1 MIGVNACMIDSI
13 IIASISVIIPIIV
26 VLVIR
31 NCVIYRVSKKILKFF
46 WIIMICRLLVPVF
59 VPLDFLG
66 PFNINRSISRV
77 VLNNYSVEIL
87 EDFNKNIVGDFN
99 SPRLNSVSLDSVNSL
114 DGTVKDGIK
123 QRPYGFEGKKI
134 LTFVWCFGFFVVAF
148 FISVRH
154 ILFIRKCKEAI
165 PISLDYRKIKRVSEY
180 LNQIKIRRE
189 IKINQFDEVSV
200 PLTFGII
207 RPVVII
213 PKIFLCDEKLLEF
226 SLLHELTHIKRLDVL
241 VKLLLA
247 ISICIHWF
255 NPFVWLMYFFVDRDI
270 ELACDEEVS
279 DFLGED
285 NKKDY
290 AISLINITDLNKSE
304 NFLTSS
310 YAKFFLEE
318 RCVSIMKS
326 RKSNILT
333 FILVLGVIVL
343 PMQAFARGS
352 FNEKLALEEKDRE
365 LNSSYDSS
373 ELNEQDY
380 SEMLVQIDEET
391 MEKKVSLDRGESWLT
406 DEEADVL
413 LNHGETEP
421 EYWTADEFEIW
432 LQSFLDNNN
441 ELYEEGAISKE
452 EKEYNIKFYSAM
464 LEEIKKGALYTKDS
478 DSEQMEFNSN
488 DYLQGKSR

>member
-31 NCVIYRVSKKILKFF
+31 NCMIYRVSKKILKFF

-87 EDFNKNIVGDFN
+87 EDFNKNIAGDFN

-114 DGTVKDGIK
+114 DGTAKDGIK

-207 RPVVII
+207 SPVVII

-290 AISLINITDLNKSE
+290 AISLIDITDLNKSD

-326 RKSNILT
+326 KKSILLT
-333 FILVLGVIVL
+333 FVLILSVVFLST
-343 PMQAFARGS
+343 QAFAS
-352 FNEKLALEEKDRE
+352 ADFNEKLALEEEDRRLNDANE
-365 LNSSYDSS
+365 LK
-373 ELNEQDY
+373 EDY
-380 SEMLVQIDEET
+380 SEILVQIDEET
-391 MEKKVSLDRGESWLT
+391 MEKKVSLDRGKSWLK
-406 DEEADVL
+406 DEDADVL
-413 LNHGETEP
+413 VNQDEIEP
-421 EYWTADEFEIW
+421 EYWTAGEFEIW
-432 LQSFLDNNN
+432 LKSFLDNNN
-441 ELYEEGAISKE
+441 ELYEEGQISKE
-452 EKEYNIKFYSAM
+452 EKEYNIKFYSEM

-478 DSEQMEFNSN
+478 DSEQMEFNMN
-488 DYLQGKSR
+488 DYLQGKSK

>member
-123 QRPYGFEGKKI
+123 QRPYGFEAKKI
-134 LTFVWCFGFFVVAF
+134 FTFVWCFGFFVVAF

-189 IKINQFDEVSV
+189 IKINQFDEMSI
-200 PLTFGII
+200 PLTFGIM
-207 RPVVII
+207 RPVIII
-213 PKIFLCDEKLLEF
+213 PKAFLCDEKLLEF

-241 VKLLLA
+241 VKLLLV

-279 DFLGED
+279 AFLGEE

-290 AISLINITDLNKSE
+290 SISLLNITILNKSE

-318 RCVSIMKS
+318 RCVAIMKS
-326 RKSNILT
+326 RKSILLT
-333 FILVLGVIVL
+333 FVLMLSVVFL
-343 PMQAFARGS
+343 STQAFANAD
-352 FNEKLALEEKDRE
+352 FNGKLALEEEDRRLNDANE
-365 LNSSYDSS
+365 LK
-373 ELNEQDY
+373 EDY
-380 SEMLVQIDEET
+380 SEILVQIDEET
-391 MEKKVSLDRGESWLT
+391 MEKKVSLDRGKSWLT
-406 DEEADVL
+406 DEDADVL
-413 LNHGETEP
+413 VNQDETEP
-421 EYWTADEFEIW
+421 EYWTAGEFEIW
-432 LQSFLDNNN
+432 LKSFLDNNN
-441 ELYEEGAISKE
+441 ELYEEGQISKE
-452 EKEYNIKFYSAM
+452 EKEYNIKFYSEM

-478 DSEQMEFNSN
+478 DSEQMEFNIN
-488 DYLQGKSR
+488 DYLQGKSK

>member
-31 NCVIYRVSKKILKFF
+31 NCMIYRVSKKILKFF

-87 EDFNKNIVGDFN
+87 EDFNKNIAGDFN

-114 DGTVKDGIK
+114 DGTAKDGIK

-290 AISLINITDLNKSE
+290 AISLIDITDLNKSD

-326 RKSNILT
+326 KKSILLT
-333 FILVLGVIVL
+333 FVLILSVVFLST
-343 PMQAFARGS
+343 QAFAS
-352 FNEKLALEEKDRE
+352 ADFNEKLALEEEDRRLNDANE
-365 LNSSYDSS
+365 LK
-373 ELNEQDY
+373 EDY
-380 SEMLVQIDEET
+380 SEILVQIDEET
-391 MEKKVSLDRGESWLT
+391 MEKKVSLDRGKSWLK
-406 DEEADVL
+406 DEDADVL
-413 LNHGETEP
+413 VNQDEIEP
-421 EYWTADEFEIW
+421 EYWTAGEFEIW
-432 LQSFLDNNN
+432 LKSFLDNNN
-441 ELYEEGAISKE
+441 ELYEEGQISKE
-452 EKEYNIKFYSAM
+452 EKEYNIKFYSEM

-478 DSEQMEFNSN
+478 DSEQMEFNMN
-488 DYLQGKSR
+488 DYLQGKSK

>member
-31 NCVIYRVSKKILKFF
+31 NCMIYRVSKKILKFF

-87 EDFNKNIVGDFN
+87 EDFNKNIAGDFN

-114 DGTVKDGIK
+114 DGTAKDGIK

-290 AISLINITDLNKSE
+290 AISLIDITDLNKSD

-326 RKSNILT
+326 KKSILLT
-333 FILVLGVIVL
+333 FVLILSVVFLST
-343 PMQAFARGS
+343 QAFAS
-352 FNEKLALEEKDRE
+352 ADFNEKLALEEEDRRLNDANE
-365 LNSSYDSS
+365 LK
-373 ELNEQDY
+373 EDY
-380 SEMLVQIDEET
+380 SEILVQIDEET
-391 MEKKVSLDRGESWLT
+391 MEKKVSLDHGKSWLK
-406 DEEADVL
+406 DKDADVL
-413 LNHGETEP
+413 VNQDEIEP
-421 EYWTADEFEIW
+421 EYWTAGEFEIW
-432 LQSFLDNNN
+432 LKSFLDNNN
-441 ELYEEGAISKE
+441 ELYEEGQISKE
-452 EKEYNIKFYSAM
+452 EKEYNIKFYSEM

-478 DSEQMEFNSN
+478 DSEQMEFNMN
-488 DYLQGKSR
+488 DYLQGKSK

>member
-26 VLVIR
+26 ILVIR
-31 NCVIYRVSKKILKFF
+31 NCMIYRVSKKILKFF

-87 EDFNKNIVGDFN
+87 ENFNKNIAGDFN

-114 DGTVKDGIK
+114 DGTAKDGIK

-290 AISLINITDLNKSE
+290 AISLIDITDLNKSD

-326 RKSNILT
+326 RKSILLT
-333 FILVLGVIVL
+333 FVLILSVVFLST
-343 PMQAFARGS
+343 QAFANAD
-352 FNEKLALEEKDRE
+352 FNGKLALEEEDRRLNDANE
-365 LNSSYDSS
+365 LK
-373 ELNEQDY
+373 EDY
-380 SEMLVQIDEET
+380 SEILVQIDEET
-391 MEKKVSLDRGESWLT
+391 MEKKVSLDRGKSWLK
-406 DEEADVL
+406 DEDADVL
-413 LNHGETEP
+413 VNQDETKP
-421 EYWTADEFEIW
+421 EYWTAGEFEIW
-432 LQSFLDNNN
+432 LKSFLDNNN
-441 ELYEEGAISKE
+441 ELYEEGQISKE
-452 EKEYNIKFYSAM
+452 EKEYNIKFYSEM

-478 DSEQMEFNSN
+478 DSEQMVFNMN
-488 DYLQGKSR
+488 DYLQGKSK

>member
-31 NCVIYRVSKKILKFF
+31 NCMIYRVSKKILKFF

-87 EDFNKNIVGDFN
+87 EDFNKNIAGDFN
-99 SPRLNSVSLDSVNSL
+99 SPRLNSVSLDSVNSI
-114 DGTVKDGIK
+114 DGTAKDGIK

-290 AISLINITDLNKSE
+290 AISLIDITDLNKSD

-326 RKSNILT
+326 KKSILLT
-333 FILVLGVIVL
+333 FVLILSVVFLST
-343 PMQAFARGS
+343 QAFAS
-352 FNEKLALEEKDRE
+352 ADFNEKLALEEEDRRLNDANE
-365 LNSSYDSS
+365 LK
-373 ELNEQDY
+373 EDY
-380 SEMLVQIDEET
+380 SEILVQIDEET
-391 MEKKVSLDRGESWLT
+391 MEKKVSLDRGKSWLK
-406 DEEADVL
+406 DKDADVL
-413 LNHGETEP
+413 LNQDEIEP
-421 EYWTADEFEIW
+421 EYWTAGEFEIW
-432 LQSFLDNNN
+432 LKSFLDNNN
-441 ELYEEGAISKE
+441 ELYEEGQISKE
-452 EKEYNIKFYSAM
+452 EKEYNIKFYSEM

-478 DSEQMEFNSN
+478 DSEQMEFNMN
-488 DYLQGKSR
+488 DYLQGKSK

>member
-1 MIGVNACMIDSI
+1 MIDSI

-31 NCVIYRVSKKILKFF
+31 NCMIYRVSKKILKFF

-77 VLNNYSVEIL
+77 VLNNYSVGIL
-87 EDFNKNIVGDFN
+87 EDFNKNIAGDFN
-99 SPRLNSVSLDSVNSL
+99 SLRLNSVSLDSVNSI
-114 DGTVKDGIK
+114 DGTAKDGIK

-290 AISLINITDLNKSE
+290 AISLIDITDLNKSD

-326 RKSNILT
+326 KKSILLT
-333 FILVLGVIVL
+333 FVLILSVVFLST
-343 PMQAFARGS
+343 QAFAS
-352 FNEKLALEEKDRE
+352 ADFNEKLALEEEDRRLNDANE
-365 LNSSYDSS
+365 LK
-373 ELNEQDY
+373 EDY
-380 SEMLVQIDEET
+380 SEILVQIDEET
-391 MEKKVSLDRGESWLT
+391 MEKKVSLDRGKSWLK
-406 DEEADVL
+406 DKDADVL
-413 LNHGETEP
+413 LNQDEIEP
-421 EYWTADEFEIW
+421 EYWTAGEFEIW
-432 LQSFLDNNN
+432 LKSFLDNNN
-441 ELYEEGAISKE
+441 ELYEEGQISKE
-452 EKEYNIKFYSAM
+452 EKEYNIKFYSEM

-478 DSEQMEFNSN
+478 DSEQMEFNMN
-488 DYLQGKSR
+488 DYLQGKSK

>member
-1 MIGVNACMIDSI
+1 MIDSI

-31 NCVIYRVSKKILKFF
+31 NCMIYRVSKKILKFF

-87 EDFNKNIVGDFN
+87 EDFNKNIAGDFN

-114 DGTVKDGIK
+114 DGTAKDGIK

-290 AISLINITDLNKSE
+290 AISLIDITDLNKSD

-326 RKSNILT
+326 KKSILLT
-333 FILVLGVIVL
+333 FVLILSVVFLST
-343 PMQAFARGS
+343 QAFAS
-352 FNEKLALEEKDRE
+352 ADFNEKLALEEEDRRLNDANE
-365 LNSSYDSS
+365 LK
-373 ELNEQDY
+373 EDY
-380 SEMLVQIDEET
+380 SEILVQIDEET
-391 MEKKVSLDRGESWLT
+391 MEKKVSLDRGKSWLK
-406 DEEADVL
+406 DKDADVL
-413 LNHGETEP
+413 VNQDEIEP
-421 EYWTADEFEIW
+421 EYWTAGEFEIW
-432 LQSFLDNNN
+432 LKSFLDNNN
-441 ELYEEGAISKE
+441 ELYEEGQISKE
-452 EKEYNIKFYSAM
+452 EKEYNIKFYSEM

-478 DSEQMEFNSN
+478 DSEQMEFNMN
-488 DYLQGKSR
+488 DYLQGKSK

>member
-31 NCVIYRVSKKILKFF
+31 NCMIYRVSKKILKFF

-59 VPLDFLG
+59 VPLDFFG

-77 VLNNYSVEIL
+77 VLNNYSVGIL
-87 EDFNKNIVGDFN
+87 EDFNKNIAGDFN
-99 SPRLNSVSLDSVNSL
+99 SPRLNSVSLDSVNSI
-114 DGTVKDGIK
+114 DGTAKDGIK

-290 AISLINITDLNKSE
+290 AISLIDITDLNKSD

-326 RKSNILT
+326 KKSILLT
-333 FILVLGVIVL
+333 FVLILSVVFLST
-343 PMQAFARGS
+343 QAFAS
-352 FNEKLALEEKDRE
+352 ADFNEKLALEEEDRRLNDANE
-365 LNSSYDSS
+365 LK
-373 ELNEQDY
+373 EDY
-380 SEMLVQIDEET
+380 SEILVQIDEET
-391 MEKKVSLDRGESWLT
+391 MEKKVSLDRGKSWLK
-406 DEEADVL
+406 DKDADVL
-413 LNHGETEP
+413 LNQDEIEP
-421 EYWTADEFEIW
+421 EYWTAGEFEIW
-432 LQSFLDNNN
+432 LKSFLDNNN
-441 ELYEEGAISKE
+441 ELYEEGQISKE
-452 EKEYNIKFYSAM
+452 EKEYNIKFYSEM

-478 DSEQMEFNSN
+478 DSEQMEFNMN
-488 DYLQGKSR
+488 DYLQGKSK

>member
-31 NCVIYRVSKKILKFF
+31 NCMIYRVSKKILKFF

-87 EDFNKNIVGDFN
+87 EDFNKNIAGDFN

-114 DGTVKDGIK
+114 DGTAKDGIK

-154 ILFIRKCKEAI
+154 ILFICKCKEAI

-290 AISLINITDLNKSE
+290 AISLIDITDLNKSD

-326 RKSNILT
+326 KKSILLT
-333 FILVLGVIVL
+333 FVLILSVVFLST
-343 PMQAFARGS
+343 QAFAYAD
-352 FNEKLALEEKDRE
+352 FNEKLALEEEDRRLNDANE
-365 LNSSYDSS
+365 LK
-373 ELNEQDY
+373 EDY
-380 SEMLVQIDEET
+380 SEILVQIDEET
-391 MEKKVSLDRGESWLT
+391 MEKKVSLDRGKSWLK
-406 DEEADVL
+406 DEDADVL
-413 LNHGETEP
+413 VNQDEIEP
-421 EYWTADEFEIW
+421 EYWTAGEFEIW
-432 LQSFLDNNN
+432 LKSFLDNNN
-441 ELYEEGAISKE
+441 ELYEEGQISKE
-452 EKEYNIKFYSAM
+452 EKEYNIKFYSEM

-478 DSEQMEFNSN
+478 DSEQMEFNMN
-488 DYLQGKSR
+488 DYLQGKSK

>member
-31 NCVIYRVSKKILKFF
+31 NCMIYRVSKKILKFF

-87 EDFNKNIVGDFN
+87 EDFNKNIAGDFN

-114 DGTVKDGIK
+114 DGTAKDGIK

-290 AISLINITDLNKSE
+290 AISLIDITDLNKSD

-326 RKSNILT
+326 KKSILLT
-333 FILVLGVIVL
+333 FVLILSVVFLST
-343 PMQAFARGS
+343 QAFAYAD
-352 FNEKLALEEKDRE
+352 FNEKLALEEEDRRLNDANE
-365 LNSSYDSS
+365 LK
-373 ELNEQDY
+373 EDY

-391 MEKKVSLDRGESWLT
+391 MEKKVSLDRGKSWLK
-406 DEEADVL
+406 DEDADVL
-413 LNHGETEP
+413 VNQDEIEP
-421 EYWTADEFEIW
+421 EYWTAGEFEIW
-432 LQSFLDNNN
+432 LKSFLDNNN
-441 ELYEEGAISKE
+441 ELYEEGQISKE
-452 EKEYNIKFYSAM
+452 EKEYNIKFYSEM

-478 DSEQMEFNSN
+478 DSEQMEFNMN
-488 DYLQGKSR
+488 DYLQGKSK

>member
-1 MIGVNACMIDSI
+1 MIGVNVCMIDSI

-31 NCVIYRVSKKILKFF
+31 NCMIYRVSKKILKFF

-87 EDFNKNIVGDFN
+87 EDFNKNIAGDFN

-114 DGTVKDGIK
+114 DGTAKDGIK

-290 AISLINITDLNKSE
+290 AISLIDITDLNKSD

-326 RKSNILT
+326 KKSILLT
-333 FILVLGVIVL
+333 FVLILSVVFLST
-343 PMQAFARGS
+343 QAFAS
-352 FNEKLALEEKDRE
+352 ADFNEKLALEEEDRRLNDANE
-365 LNSSYDSS
+365 LK
-373 ELNEQDY
+373 EDY
-380 SEMLVQIDEET
+380 SEILVQIDEET
-391 MEKKVSLDRGESWLT
+391 MEKKVSLDRGKSWLK
-406 DEEADVL
+406 DKDADVL
-413 LNHGETEP
+413 VNQDEIEP
-421 EYWTADEFEIW
+421 EYWTAGEFEIW
-432 LQSFLDNNN
+432 LKSFLDNNN
-441 ELYEEGAISKE
+441 ELYEEGQISKE
-452 EKEYNIKFYSAM
+452 EKEYNIKFYSEM

-478 DSEQMEFNSN
+478 DSEQMEFNMN
-488 DYLQGKSR
+488 DYLQGKSK

>member
-31 NCVIYRVSKKILKFF
+31 NCMIYRVSKKILKFF

-77 VLNNYSVEIL
+77 VLNNYSVGIL
-87 EDFNKNIVGDFN
+87 EDFNKNIAGDFN
-99 SPRLNSVSLDSVNSL
+99 SPRLNSVSLDSVNSI
-114 DGTVKDGIK
+114 DGTAKDGIK

-290 AISLINITDLNKSE
+290 AISLIDITDLNKSD

-326 RKSNILT
+326 KKSILLT
-333 FILVLGVIVL
+333 FVLILSVVFLST
-343 PMQAFARGS
+343 QAFAS
-352 FNEKLALEEKDRE
+352 ADFNEKLALEEEDRRLNDANE
-365 LNSSYDSS
+365 LK
-373 ELNEQDY
+373 EDY
-380 SEMLVQIDEET
+380 SEILVQIDEET
-391 MEKKVSLDRGESWLT
+391 MEKKVSLDRGKSWLK
-406 DEEADVL
+406 DKDADVL
-413 LNHGETEP
+413 LNQDEIEP
-421 EYWTADEFEIW
+421 EYWTAGEFEIW
-432 LQSFLDNNN
+432 LKSFLDNNN
-441 ELYEEGAISKE
+441 ELYEEGQISKE
-452 EKEYNIKFYSAM
+452 EKEYNIKFYSEM

-478 DSEQMEFNSN
+478 DSEQMEFNMN
-488 DYLQGKSR
+488 DYLQGKSK

>member
-31 NCVIYRVSKKILKFF
+31 NCMIYRVSKKILKFF

-77 VLNNYSVEIL
+77 VLNNYSVGIL
-87 EDFNKNIVGDFN
+87 EDFNKNIAGDFN
-99 SPRLNSVSLDSVNSL
+99 SPRLNSVSLDSVNSI
-114 DGTVKDGIK
+114 DGTAKDGIK

-270 ELACDEEVS
+270 ELASDEEVS

-290 AISLINITDLNKSE
+290 AISLIDITDLNKSD

-326 RKSNILT
+326 KKSILLT
-333 FILVLGVIVL
+333 FVLILSVVFLST
-343 PMQAFARGS
+343 QAFAS
-352 FNEKLALEEKDRE
+352 ADFNEKLALEEEDRRLNDANE
-365 LNSSYDSS
+365 LK
-373 ELNEQDY
+373 EDY
-380 SEMLVQIDEET
+380 SEILVQIDEET
-391 MEKKVSLDRGESWLT
+391 MEKKVSLDRGKSWLK
-406 DEEADVL
+406 DKDADVL
-413 LNHGETEP
+413 LNQDEIEP
-421 EYWTADEFEIW
+421 EYWTAGEFEIW
-432 LQSFLDNNN
+432 LKSFLDNNN
-441 ELYEEGAISKE
+441 ELYEEGQISKE
-452 EKEYNIKFYSAM
+452 EKEYNIKFYSEM

-478 DSEQMEFNSN
+478 DSEQMEFNMN
-488 DYLQGKSR
+488 DYLQGKSK

>member
-31 NCVIYRVSKKILKFF
+31 NCMIYRISKKILKFF

-87 EDFNKNIVGDFN
+87 EDFNKNIAGDFN

-114 DGTVKDGIK
+114 DGTAKDGIK

-290 AISLINITDLNKSE
+290 AISLIDITDLNKSD

-326 RKSNILT
+326 KKSILLT
-333 FILVLGVIVL
+333 FVLILSVVFLST
-343 PMQAFARGS
+343 QAFAYAD
-352 FNEKLALEEKDRE
+352 FNEKLALEEEDRRLNDANE
-365 LNSSYDSS
+365 LK
-373 ELNEQDY
+373 EDY
-380 SEMLVQIDEET
+380 SEILVQIDEET
-391 MEKKVSLDRGESWLT
+391 MEKKVSLDRGKSWLK
-406 DEEADVL
+406 DEDADVL
-413 LNHGETEP
+413 VNQDEIEP
-421 EYWTADEFEIW
+421 EYWTAGEFEIW
-432 LQSFLDNNN
+432 LKSFLDNNN
-441 ELYEEGAISKE
+441 ELYEEGQISKE
-452 EKEYNIKFYSAM
+452 EKEYNIKFYSEM

-478 DSEQMEFNSN
+478 DSEQMEFNMN
-488 DYLQGKSR
+488 DYLQGKSK

>member
-31 NCVIYRVSKKILKFF
+31 NCMIYRVSKKILKFF

-87 EDFNKNIVGDFN
+87 EDFNKNIAGDFN

-114 DGTVKDGIK
+114 DGTAKDGIK

-285 NKKDY
+285 NRKDY
-290 AISLINITDLNKSE
+290 AISLIDITDLNKSD

-326 RKSNILT
+326 KKSILLT
-333 FILVLGVIVL
+333 FILILSVVFLST
-343 PMQAFARGS
+343 QAFAS
-352 FNEKLALEEKDRE
+352 ADFNEKLALEEEDRRLNDANE
-365 LNSSYDSS
+365 LK
-373 ELNEQDY
+373 EDY
-380 SEMLVQIDEET
+380 SEILVQIDEET
-391 MEKKVSLDRGESWLT
+391 MEKKVSLDRGKSWLK
-406 DEEADVL
+406 DKDADVL
-413 LNHGETEP
+413 VNQDEIEP
-421 EYWTADEFEIW
+421 EYWTAGEFEIW
-432 LQSFLDNNN
+432 LKSFLDNNN
-441 ELYEEGAISKE
+441 ELYEEGQISKE
-452 EKEYNIKFYSAM
+452 EKEYNIKFYSEM

-478 DSEQMEFNSN
+478 DSEQMEFNMN
-488 DYLQGKSR
+488 DYLQGKSK

>member
-31 NCVIYRVSKKILKFF
+31 NCMIYRVSKKILKFF

-77 VLNNYSVEIL
+77 VLNNYSVGIL
-87 EDFNKNIVGDFN
+87 EDFNKNIAGDFN
-99 SPRLNSVSLDSVNSL
+99 SPRLNSVSLDSVNSI
-114 DGTVKDGIK
+114 DGTAKDGIK

-200 PLTFGII
+200 PITFGII

-290 AISLINITDLNKSE
+290 AISLIDITDLNKSD

-326 RKSNILT
+326 KKSILLT
-333 FILVLGVIVL
+333 FVLILSVVFLST
-343 PMQAFARGS
+343 QAFAS
-352 FNEKLALEEKDRE
+352 ADFNEKLALEEEDRRLNDANE
-365 LNSSYDSS
+365 LK
-373 ELNEQDY
+373 EDY
-380 SEMLVQIDEET
+380 SEILVQIDEET
-391 MEKKVSLDRGESWLT
+391 MEKKVSLDRGKSWLK
-406 DEEADVL
+406 DKDADVL
-413 LNHGETEP
+413 LNQDEIEP
-421 EYWTADEFEIW
+421 EYWTAGEFEIW
-432 LQSFLDNNN
+432 LKSFLDNNN
-441 ELYEEGAISKE
+441 ELYEEGQISKE
-452 EKEYNIKFYSAM
+452 EKEYNIKFYSEM

-478 DSEQMEFNSN
+478 DSEQMEFNMN
-488 DYLQGKSR
+488 DYLQGKSK

>member
-31 NCVIYRVSKKILKFF
+31 NCMIYRVSKKILKFF

-87 EDFNKNIVGDFN
+87 EDFNKNIAGDFN

-114 DGTVKDGIK
+114 DGTAKDGIK

-213 PKIFLCDEKLLEF
+213 PKVFLCDEKLLEF

-290 AISLINITDLNKSE
+290 AISLIDITDLNKSD

-326 RKSNILT
+326 KKSILLT
-333 FILVLGVIVL
+333 FVLILSVVFLST
-343 PMQAFARGS
+343 QAFAS
-352 FNEKLALEEKDRE
+352 ADFNEKLALEEEDRRLNDANE
-365 LNSSYDSS
+365 LK
-373 ELNEQDY
+373 EDY
-380 SEMLVQIDEET
+380 SEILVQIDEET
-391 MEKKVSLDRGESWLT
+391 MEKKVSLDRGKSWLK
-406 DEEADVL
+406 DEDADVL
-413 LNHGETEP
+413 VNQDEIEP
-421 EYWTADEFEIW
+421 EYWTAGEFEIW
-432 LQSFLDNNN
+432 LKSFLDNNN
-441 ELYEEGAISKE
+441 ELYEEGQISKE
-452 EKEYNIKFYSAM
+452 EKEYNIKFYSEM

-478 DSEQMEFNSN
+478 DSEQMEFNMN
-488 DYLQGKSR
+488 DYLQGKSK

>member
-1 MIGVNACMIDSI
+1 MIDSI

-413 LNHGETEP
+413 LNHGEKEP

>member
-1 MIGVNACMIDSI
+1 MIDSI

-31 NCVIYRVSKKILKFF
+31 NCMIYRVSKKILKFF

-87 EDFNKNIVGDFN
+87 EDFNKNIAGDFN

-114 DGTVKDGIK
+114 DGTAKDGIK

-290 AISLINITDLNKSE
+290 AISLIDITDLNKSD

-326 RKSNILT
+326 KKSILLT
-333 FILVLGVIVL
+333 FVLILSVVFLST
-343 PMQAFARGS
+343 QAFAYAD
-352 FNEKLALEEKDRE
+352 FNEKLALEEEDRRLNDANE
-365 LNSSYDSS
+365 LK
-373 ELNEQDY
+373 EDY
-380 SEMLVQIDEET
+380 SEILVQIDEET
-391 MEKKVSLDRGESWLT
+391 MEKKVSLDRGKSWLK
-406 DEEADVL
+406 DEDADVL
-413 LNHGETEP
+413 VNQDEIEP
-421 EYWTADEFEIW
+421 EYWTAGEFEIW
-432 LQSFLDNNN
+432 LKSFLDNNN
-441 ELYEEGAISKE
+441 ELYEEGQISKE
-452 EKEYNIKFYSAM
+452 EKEYNIKFYSEM

-478 DSEQMEFNSN
+478 DSEQMEFNMN
-488 DYLQGKSR
+488 DYLQGKSK

>member
-31 NCVIYRVSKKILKFF
+31 NCMIYRVSKKILKFF

-87 EDFNKNIVGDFN
+87 EDFNKNIAGDFN

-114 DGTVKDGIK
+114 DGTAKDGIK

-154 ILFIRKCKEAI
+154 ILFIRKSKEAI

-200 PLTFGII
+200 PFTFGII

-290 AISLINITDLNKSE
+290 AISLIDITDLNKSD

-326 RKSNILT
+326 KKSILLT
-333 FILVLGVIVL
+333 FVLILSVVFLST
-343 PMQAFARGS
+343 QAFAS
-352 FNEKLALEEKDRE
+352 ADFNEKLALEEEDRRLNDANE
-365 LNSSYDSS
+365 LK
-373 ELNEQDY
+373 EDY
-380 SEMLVQIDEET
+380 SEILVQIDEET
-391 MEKKVSLDRGESWLT
+391 MEKKVSLDRGKSWLK
-406 DEEADVL
+406 DKDADVL
-413 LNHGETEP
+413 VNQDEIEP
-421 EYWTADEFEIW
+421 EYWTAGEFEIW
-432 LQSFLDNNN
+432 LKSFLDNNN
-441 ELYEEGAISKE
+441 ELYEEGQISKE
-452 EKEYNIKFYSAM
+452 EKEYNIKFYSEM

-478 DSEQMEFNSN
+478 DSEQMEFNMN
-488 DYLQGKSR
+488 DYLQGKSK

>member
-31 NCVIYRVSKKILKFF
+31 NCMIYRVSKKILKFF

-77 VLNNYSVEIL
+77 VLNNYSVGIL
-87 EDFNKNIVGDFN
+87 EDFNKNIAGDFN
-99 SPRLNSVSLDSVNSL
+99 SPRLNSVSLDSVNSI
-114 DGTVKDGIK
+114 DGTAKDGIK

-213 PKIFLCDEKLLEF
+213 PKIFLCDEKLLGF

-290 AISLINITDLNKSE
+290 AISLIDITDLNKSD

-326 RKSNILT
+326 KKSILLT
-333 FILVLGVIVL
+333 FVLILSVVFLST
-343 PMQAFARGS
+343 QAFAS
-352 FNEKLALEEKDRE
+352 ADFNEKLALEEEDRRLNDANE
-365 LNSSYDSS
+365 LK
-373 ELNEQDY
+373 EDY
-380 SEMLVQIDEET
+380 SEILVQIDEET
-391 MEKKVSLDRGESWLT
+391 MEKKVSLDRGKSWLK
-406 DEEADVL
+406 DKDADVL
-413 LNHGETEP
+413 LNQDEIEP
-421 EYWTADEFEIW
+421 EYWTAGEFEIW
-432 LQSFLDNNN
+432 LKSFLDNNN
-441 ELYEEGAISKE
+441 ELYEEGQISKE
-452 EKEYNIKFYSAM
+452 EKEYNIKFYSEM

-478 DSEQMEFNSN
+478 DSEQMEFNMN
-488 DYLQGKSR
+488 DYLQGKSK

>member
-31 NCVIYRVSKKILKFF
+31 NCMIYRVSKKILKFF

-87 EDFNKNIVGDFN
+87 EDFNKNIAGDFN

-114 DGTVKDGIK
+114 DGTAKDGIK

-290 AISLINITDLNKSE
+290 AISLIDITDLNKSD

-326 RKSNILT
+326 KKSILLT
-333 FILVLGVIVL
+333 FVLILAVVFLST
-343 PMQAFARGS
+343 QAFAYAD
-352 FNEKLALEEKDRE
+352 FNEKLALEEEDRRLNDANE
-365 LNSSYDSS
+365 LK
-373 ELNEQDY
+373 EDY
-380 SEMLVQIDEET
+380 SEILVQIDEET
-391 MEKKVSLDRGESWLT
+391 MEKKVSLDRGKSWLK
-406 DEEADVL
+406 DEDADVL
-413 LNHGETEP
+413 VNQDEIEP
-421 EYWTADEFEIW
+421 EYWTAGEFEIW
-432 LQSFLDNNN
+432 LKSFLDNNN
-441 ELYEEGAISKE
+441 ELYEEGQISKE
-452 EKEYNIKFYSAM
+452 EKEYNIKFYSEM

-478 DSEQMEFNSN
+478 DSEQMEFNMN
-488 DYLQGKSR
+488 DYLQGKSK

>member
-31 NCVIYRVSKKILKFF
+31 NCMIYRVSKKILKFF

-87 EDFNKNIVGDFN
+87 EDFNKNIAGDFN

-114 DGTVKDGIK
+114 DGTAKDGIK

-290 AISLINITDLNKSE
+290 AISLIDITDLNKSD

-326 RKSNILT
+326 KKSILLT
-333 FILVLGVIVL
+333 FVLILAVVFLST
-343 PMQAFARGS
+343 QAFAS
-352 FNEKLALEEKDRE
+352 ADFNEKLALEEEDRRLNDANE
-365 LNSSYDSS
+365 LK
-373 ELNEQDY
+373 EDY
-380 SEMLVQIDEET
+380 SEILVQIDEET
-391 MEKKVSLDRGESWLT
+391 MEKKVSLDRGKSWLK
-406 DEEADVL
+406 DKDADVL
-413 LNHGETEP
+413 LNQDEIEP
-421 EYWTADEFEIW
+421 EYWTAGEFEIW
-432 LQSFLDNNN
+432 LKSFLDNNN
-441 ELYEEGAISKE
+441 ELYEEGQISKE
-452 EKEYNIKFYSAM
+452 EKEYNIKFYSEM

-478 DSEQMEFNSN
+478 DSEQMEFNMN
-488 DYLQGKSR
+488 DYLQGKSK

>member
-31 NCVIYRVSKKILKFF
+31 NCMIYRVSKKILKFF

-87 EDFNKNIVGDFN
+87 EDFNKNIAGDFN

-114 DGTVKDGIK
+114 DGTAKDGIK

-279 DFLGED
+279 NFLGED

-290 AISLINITDLNKSE
+290 AISLIDITDLNKSD

-326 RKSNILT
+326 KKSILLT
-333 FILVLGVIVL
+333 FVLILSVVFLST
-343 PMQAFARGS
+343 QAFAYAD
-352 FNEKLALEEKDRE
+352 FNEKLALEEEDRRLNDANE
-365 LNSSYDSS
+365 LK
-373 ELNEQDY
+373 EDY
-380 SEMLVQIDEET
+380 SEILIQIDEET
-391 MEKKVSLDRGESWLT
+391 MEKKVSLDRGKSWLK
-406 DEEADVL
+406 DEDADVL
-413 LNHGETEP
+413 VNQDEIEP
-421 EYWTADEFEIW
+421 EYWTAGEFEIW
-432 LQSFLDNNN
+432 LKSFLDNNN
-441 ELYEEGAISKE
+441 ELYEEGQISKE
-452 EKEYNIKFYSAM
+452 EKEYNIKFYSEM

-478 DSEQMEFNSN
+478 DSEQMEFNMN
-488 DYLQGKSR
+488 DYLQGKSK

>member
-31 NCVIYRVSKKILKFF
+31 NCMIYRVSKKILKFF

-87 EDFNKNIVGDFN
+87 EDFNKNIAGDFN

-114 DGTVKDGIK
+114 DGTAKDGIK

-165 PISLDYRKIKRVSEY
+165 PISLDYRKTKRVSEY

-290 AISLINITDLNKSE
+290 AISLIDITDLNKSD

-326 RKSNILT
+326 KKSILLT
-333 FILVLGVIVL
+333 FVLILSVVFLST
-343 PMQAFARGS
+343 QAFAYAD
-352 FNEKLALEEKDRE
+352 FNEKLALEEEDRRLNDANE
-365 LNSSYDSS
+365 LK
-373 ELNEQDY
+373 EDY
-380 SEMLVQIDEET
+380 SEILVQIDEET
-391 MEKKVSLDRGESWLT
+391 MEKKVSLDRGKSWLK
-406 DEEADVL
+406 DEDADVL
-413 LNHGETEP
+413 VNQDEIEP
-421 EYWTADEFEIW
+421 EYWTAGEFEIW
-432 LQSFLDNNN
+432 LKSFLDNNN
-441 ELYEEGAISKE
+441 ELYEEGQISKE
-452 EKEYNIKFYSAM
+452 EKEYNIKFYSEM

-478 DSEQMEFNSN
+478 DSEQMEFNMN
-488 DYLQGKSR
+488 DYLQGKSK

>member
-31 NCVIYRVSKKILKFF
+31 NCMIYRVSKKILKFF

-77 VLNNYSVEIL
+77 VLNNYSVGIL
-87 EDFNKNIVGDFN
+87 EDFNKNIAGDFN
-99 SPRLNSVSLDSVNSL
+99 SPRLNSVSLDSVNSI
-114 DGTVKDGIK
+114 DGTAKDGIK

-290 AISLINITDLNKSE
+290 AISLIDITDLNKSD

-326 RKSNILT
+326 KKSILLT
-333 FILVLGVIVL
+333 FVLILSVVFLST
-343 PMQAFARGS
+343 QAFAYAD
-352 FNEKLALEEKDRE
+352 FNEKLALEEEDRRLNDANE
-365 LNSSYDSS
+365 LK
-373 ELNEQDY
+373 EDY
-380 SEMLVQIDEET
+380 SEILVQIDEET
-391 MEKKVSLDRGESWLT
+391 MEKKVSLDRGKSWLK
-406 DEEADVL
+406 DKDADVL
-413 LNHGETEP
+413 LNQDEIEP
-421 EYWTADEFEIW
+421 EYWTAGEFEIW
-432 LQSFLDNNN
+432 LKSFLDNNN
-441 ELYEEGAISKE
+441 ELYEEGQISKE
-452 EKEYNIKFYSAM
+452 KKEYNIKFYSEM

-478 DSEQMEFNSN
+478 DSEQMEFNMN
-488 DYLQGKSR
+488 DYLQGKSK

>member
-31 NCVIYRVSKKILKFF
+31 NCMIYRVSKKILKFF

-87 EDFNKNIVGDFN
+87 EDFNKNIAGDFN

-114 DGTVKDGIK
+114 DGTAKDGIK

-290 AISLINITDLNKSE
+290 SISLIDITDLNKSD

-326 RKSNILT
+326 KKSILLT
-333 FILVLGVIVL
+333 FVLILSVVFLST
-343 PMQAFARGS
+343 QAFAYAD
-352 FNEKLALEEKDRE
+352 FNEKLALEEEDRRLNDANE
-365 LNSSYDSS
+365 LK
-373 ELNEQDY
+373 EDY
-380 SEMLVQIDEET
+380 SEILVQIDEET
-391 MEKKVSLDRGESWLT
+391 MEKKVSLDRGKSWLK
-406 DEEADVL
+406 DEDADVL
-413 LNHGETEP
+413 VNQDEIEP
-421 EYWTADEFEIW
+421 EYWTAGEFEIW
-432 LQSFLDNNN
+432 LKSFLDNNN
-441 ELYEEGAISKE
+441 ELYEEGQISKE
-452 EKEYNIKFYSAM
+452 EKEYNIKFYSEM

-478 DSEQMEFNSN
+478 DSEQMEFNMN
-488 DYLQGKSR
+488 DYLQGKSK

>member
-31 NCVIYRVSKKILKFF
+31 NCMIYGVSKKILKFF

-87 EDFNKNIVGDFN
+87 EDFNKNIAGDFN

-114 DGTVKDGIK
+114 DGTAKDGIK

-290 AISLINITDLNKSE
+290 AISLIDITDLNKSD

-326 RKSNILT
+326 KKSILLT
-333 FILVLGVIVL
+333 FVLILSVVFLST
-343 PMQAFARGS
+343 QAFAYAD
-352 FNEKLALEEKDRE
+352 FNEKLALEEEDRRLNDANE
-365 LNSSYDSS
+365 LK
-373 ELNEQDY
+373 EDY
-380 SEMLVQIDEET
+380 SEILVQIDEET
-391 MEKKVSLDRGESWLT
+391 MEKKVSLDRGKSWLK
-406 DEEADVL
+406 DEDADVL
-413 LNHGETEP
+413 VNQDEIEP
-421 EYWTADEFEIW
+421 EYWTAGEFEIW
-432 LQSFLDNNN
+432 LKSFLDNNN
-441 ELYEEGAISKE
+441 ELYEEGQISKE
-452 EKEYNIKFYSAM
+452 EKEYNIKFYSEM

-478 DSEQMEFNSN
+478 DSEQMEFNMN
-488 DYLQGKSR
+488 DYLQGKSK

>member
-31 NCVIYRVSKKILKFF
+31 NCMIYRVSKKILKFF

-87 EDFNKNIVGDFN
+87 EDFNKNIAGDFN

-114 DGTVKDGIK
+114 DGTAKDGIK

-255 NPFVWLMYFFVDRDI
+255 NPFVWLMYFFVDRDV

-290 AISLINITDLNKSE
+290 AISLIDITDLNKSY

-326 RKSNILT
+326 KKSILLT
-333 FILVLGVIVL
+333 FVLILSVVFLST
-343 PMQAFARGS
+343 QAFAS
-352 FNEKLALEEKDRE
+352 ADFNEKLALEEEDRRLNDANE
-365 LNSSYDSS
+365 LK
-373 ELNEQDY
+373 EDY
-380 SEMLVQIDEET
+380 SEILVQIDEET
-391 MEKKVSLDRGESWLT
+391 MEKKVSLDRGKSWLK
-406 DEEADVL
+406 DEDADVL
-413 LNHGETEP
+413 VNQDEIEP
-421 EYWTADEFEIW
+421 EYWTAGEFEIW
-432 LQSFLDNNN
+432 LKSFLDNNN
-441 ELYEEGAISKE
+441 ELYEEGQISKE
-452 EKEYNIKFYSAM
+452 EKEYNIKFYSEM

-478 DSEQMEFNSN
+478 DSEQMEFNMN
-488 DYLQGKSR
+488 DYLQGKSK

>member
-31 NCVIYRVSKKILKFF
+31 NCMIYRVSKKILKFF

-87 EDFNKNIVGDFN
+87 EDFNKNIAGDFN

-114 DGTVKDGIK
+114 DGTAKDGIK

-290 AISLINITDLNKSE
+290 AISLIDITDLNKSD

-326 RKSNILT
+326 KKSILLT
-333 FILVLGVIVL
+333 FVLILAVVFLST
-343 PMQAFARGS
+343 QAFAYAD
-352 FNEKLALEEKDRE
+352 FNEKLALEEEDRRLNDANE
-365 LNSSYDSS
+365 LK
-373 ELNEQDY
+373 EDY
-380 SEMLVQIDEET
+380 SEILVQIDEET
-391 MEKKVSLDRGESWLT
+391 MEKKVSLDRGESWLK
-406 DEEADVL
+406 DEDADVL
-413 LNHGETEP
+413 VNQDEIEP
-421 EYWTADEFEIW
+421 EYWTAGEFEIW
-432 LQSFLDNNN
+432 LKSFLDNNN
-441 ELYEEGAISKE
+441 ELYEEGQISKE
-452 EKEYNIKFYSAM
+452 EKEYNIKFYSEM

-478 DSEQMEFNSN
+478 DSEQMEFNMN
-488 DYLQGKSR
+488 DYLQGKSK

>member
-31 NCVIYRVSKKILKFF
+31 NCMIYRVSKKILKFF

-87 EDFNKNIVGDFN
+87 EDFNKNIAGDFN

-114 DGTVKDGIK
+114 DGTAKDGIK

-290 AISLINITDLNKSE
+290 AISLIDITDLNKSD

-326 RKSNILT
+326 KKSILLT
-333 FILVLGVIVL
+333 FVLILSVVFLST
-343 PMQAFARGS
+343 QAFAYAD
-352 FNEKLALEEKDRE
+352 FNEKLALEEEDRRLNDANE
-365 LNSSYDSS
+365 LK
-373 ELNEQDY
+373 EDY
-380 SEMLVQIDEET
+380 SEILVQIDEET
-391 MEKKVSLDRGESWLT
+391 MEKKVSLDRGKSWLK
-406 DEEADVL
+406 DEDADVL
-413 LNHGETEP
+413 VNQDEIEP
-421 EYWTADEFEIW
+421 EYWTAGEFEIW
-432 LQSFLDNNN
+432 LKYFLDNNN
-441 ELYEEGAISKE
+441 ELYEEGQISKE
-452 EKEYNIKFYSAM
+452 EKEYNIKFYSEM

-478 DSEQMEFNSN
+478 DSEQMEFNMN
-488 DYLQGKSR
+488 DYLQGKSK

>member
-31 NCVIYRVSKKILKFF
+31 NCMIYRVSKKILKFF

-77 VLNNYSVEIL
+77 VLNNYSVGIL
-87 EDFNKNIVGDFN
+87 EDFNKNIAGDFN
-99 SPRLNSVSLDSVNSL
+99 SPRLNSVSLDSVNSI
-114 DGTVKDGIK
+114 DGTAKDGIK

-200 PLTFGII
+200 PLTLGII

-290 AISLINITDLNKSE
+290 AISLIDITDLNKSD

-326 RKSNILT
+326 KKSILLT
-333 FILVLGVIVL
+333 FVLILSVVFLST
-343 PMQAFARGS
+343 QAFAS
-352 FNEKLALEEKDRE
+352 ADFNEKLALEEEDRRLNDANE
-365 LNSSYDSS
+365 LK
-373 ELNEQDY
+373 EDY
-380 SEMLVQIDEET
+380 SEILVQIDEET
-391 MEKKVSLDRGESWLT
+391 MEKKVSLDRGKSWLK
-406 DEEADVL
+406 DKDADVL
-413 LNHGETEP
+413 LNQDEIEP
-421 EYWTADEFEIW
+421 EYWTAGEFEIW
-432 LQSFLDNNN
+432 LKSFLDNNN
-441 ELYEEGAISKE
+441 ELYEEGQISKE
-452 EKEYNIKFYSAM
+452 EKEYNIKFYSEM

-478 DSEQMEFNSN
+478 DSEQMEFNMN
-488 DYLQGKSR
+488 DYLQGKSK

>member
-13 IIASISVIIPIIV
+13 IIASLSVIIPIIV

-31 NCVIYRVSKKILKFF
+31 NCMIYRVSKKILKFF

-87 EDFNKNIVGDFN
+87 EDFNKNIAGDFN

-114 DGTVKDGIK
+114 DGTAKDGIK

-290 AISLINITDLNKSE
+290 AISLIDITDLNKSD

-326 RKSNILT
+326 KKSILLT
-333 FILVLGVIVL
+333 FVLILSVVFLST
-343 PMQAFARGS
+343 QAFAS
-352 FNEKLALEEKDRE
+352 ADFNEKLALEEEDRRLNDANE
-365 LNSSYDSS
+365 LK
-373 ELNEQDY
+373 EDY
-380 SEMLVQIDEET
+380 SEILVQIDEET
-391 MEKKVSLDRGESWLT
+391 MEKKVSLDRGKSWLK
-406 DEEADVL
+406 DKDADVL
-413 LNHGETEP
+413 VNQDEIEP
-421 EYWTADEFEIW
+421 EYWTAGEFEIW
-432 LQSFLDNNN
+432 LKSFLDNNN
-441 ELYEEGAISKE
+441 ELYEEGQISKE
-452 EKEYNIKFYSAM
+452 EKEYNIKFYSEM

-478 DSEQMEFNSN
+478 DSEQMEFNMN
-488 DYLQGKSR
+488 DYLQGKSK

>member
-31 NCVIYRVSKKILKFF
+31 NCMLYRVSKKILKFF

-87 EDFNKNIVGDFN
+87 EDFNKNIAGDFN

-114 DGTVKDGIK
+114 DGTAKDGIK

-290 AISLINITDLNKSE
+290 AISLIDITDLNKSD

-326 RKSNILT
+326 KKSILLT
-333 FILVLGVIVL
+333 FVLILSVVFLST
-343 PMQAFARGS
+343 QAFAS
-352 FNEKLALEEKDRE
+352 ADFNEKLALEEEDRRLNDANE
-365 LNSSYDSS
+365 LK
-373 ELNEQDY
+373 EDY
-380 SEMLVQIDEET
+380 SEILVQIDEET
-391 MEKKVSLDRGESWLT
+391 MEKKVSLDRGKSWLK
-406 DEEADVL
+406 DKDADVL
-413 LNHGETEP
+413 VNQDEIEP
-421 EYWTADEFEIW
+421 EYWTAGEFEIW
-432 LQSFLDNNN
+432 LKSFLDNNN
-441 ELYEEGAISKE
+441 ELYEEGQISKE
-452 EKEYNIKFYSAM
+452 EKEYNIKFYSEM

-478 DSEQMEFNSN
+478 DSEQMEFNMN
-488 DYLQGKSR
+488 DYLQGKSK

>member
-1 MIGVNACMIDSI
+1 MIDSI

-31 NCVIYRVSKKILKFF
+31 NCMIYRVSKKILKFF

-87 EDFNKNIVGDFN
+87 EDFNKNIAGDFN

-114 DGTVKDGIK
+114 DGTAKDGIK

-290 AISLINITDLNKSE
+290 AISLIDITDLNKSD

-326 RKSNILT
+326 KKSILLT
-333 FILVLGVIVL
+333 FVLILSVVFLST
-343 PMQAFARGS
+343 QAFAS
-352 FNEKLALEEKDRE
+352 ADFNEKLALEEEDRRLNDANE
-365 LNSSYDSS
+365 LK
-373 ELNEQDY
+373 EDY
-380 SEMLVQIDEET
+380 SEILVQIDEET
-391 MEKKVSLDRGESWLT
+391 MEKKVSLDRGKSWLK
-406 DEEADVL
+406 DEDADVL
-413 LNHGETEP
+413 VNQDEIEP
-421 EYWTADEFEIW
+421 EYWTAGEFEIW
-432 LQSFLDNNN
+432 LKSFLDNNN
-441 ELYEEGAISKE
+441 ELYEEGQISKE
-452 EKEYNIKFYSAM
+452 EKEYNIKFYSEM

-478 DSEQMEFNSN
+478 DSEQMEFNMN
-488 DYLQGKSR
+488 DYLQGKSK

>member
-31 NCVIYRVSKKILKFF
+31 NCMIYRVSKKILKFF

-87 EDFNKNIVGDFN
+87 EDFNKNIAGDFN

-114 DGTVKDGIK
+114 DGTAKDGIK

-290 AISLINITDLNKSE
+290 AISLIDITDLNKSD

-326 RKSNILT
+326 KKSILLT
-333 FILVLGVIVL
+333 FVLILSVVFLST
-343 PMQAFARGS
+343 QAFAS
-352 FNEKLALEEKDRE
+352 ADFNEKLALEEEDRRLNDANE
-365 LNSSYDSS
+365 LK
-373 ELNEQDY
+373 EDY
-380 SEMLVQIDEET
+380 SEILVQIDEET
-391 MEKKVSLDRGESWLT
+391 MEKKVSLDRGKSWLK
-406 DEEADVL
+406 DKDADVL
-413 LNHGETEP
+413 VNQDEIEP
-421 EYWTADEFEIW
+421 EYWTAGEFEIW
-432 LQSFLDNNN
+432 LKSFLDNNN
-441 ELYEEGAISKE
+441 ELYEEGQISKE
-452 EKEYNIKFYSAM
+452 EKEYNIKFYSEM

-478 DSEQMEFNSN
+478 DSEQMEFNMN
-488 DYLQGKSR
+488 DYLQGKSK